1 MIQKVNILISLAFL
15 LFAASPLASH
25 AQNRKYFVVTG
36 KVIPQT
42 DQLNRASV
50 RIIKNENPALNS
62 VITENGRFRLELEYN
77 ADYKLTFCADGLQEK
92 TIIINTEIP
101 IDINKRAENF
111 PHFLM
116 AVKLYEDC
124 QDINNLYSGE
134 QAQQITYSIQKDC
147 FSRVSTMFDIEYVEK
162 GNLLSLSNGKSQENK
177 ARTQIYQVF

>member
-1 MIQKVNILISLAFL
+1 MIKKVNLLISLTFL

-25 AQNRKYFVVTG
+25 SQNRKYFVITG
-36 KVIPQT
+36 KIIPQT
-42 DQLNRASV
+42 DQVNRASV
-50 RIIKNENPALNS
+50 QIIKNENPALHS

-77 ADYKLTFCADGLQEK
+77 ADYKLTFCADGHQKK
-92 TIIINTEIP
+92 TITVNTEIP
-101 IDINKRAENF
+101 LDINKRAENF

-147 FSRVSTMFDIEYVEK
+147 FSRVPTMFDIEYVEK
-162 GNLLSLSNGKSQENK
+162 GNFPSFSNGKLQENK